1 MRRLLLAML
10 FTGSAAC
17 GTWIDQTQAAEPLDE
32 ITLTLENA
40 RFSPEELRVKAGAPF
55 MLVITNR
62 DSADNELEIQSLQ
75 IEKPIPAGRT
85 RRVKMPA
92 LPPGSYRFVAERA
105 QVTAKGRLTAF

>member
-1 MRRLLLAML
+1 ML
-10 FTGSAAC
+10 FAGSAAC
-17 GTWIDQTQAAEPLDE
+17 GTWIGQTQAAEPLNE
-32 ITLTLENA
+32 ITLTLENV
-40 RFSPEELRVKAGAPF
+40 RFSPGELPVKAGVPF

-62 DSADNELEIQSLQ
+62 DSTDDELEIQSLQ

-105 QVTAKGRLTAF
+105 QVTGKGRLIAD